1 VIETSET
8 GKKRDFIFDLL
19 EEEYKRRIEVIS
31 RTGKLEPDDVVAI
44 STLILNREMG
54 DLVREMEVLA
64 GNIGEVRDDMVTKK
78 TLAWGL
84 GIGLTIVTIV
94 ISLVAFL
101 T

>member
-1 VIETSET
+1 MIKTSET
-8 GKKRDFIFDLL
+8 EKKRDFIFDLL
-19 EEEYKRRIEVIS
+19 EEEYRRRIEVIS
-31 RTGKLEPDDVVAI
+31 KTRKLEPDDVVAI

-54 DLVREMEVLA
+54 ELVREMEVLA

-78 TLAWGL
+78 TLAYGL